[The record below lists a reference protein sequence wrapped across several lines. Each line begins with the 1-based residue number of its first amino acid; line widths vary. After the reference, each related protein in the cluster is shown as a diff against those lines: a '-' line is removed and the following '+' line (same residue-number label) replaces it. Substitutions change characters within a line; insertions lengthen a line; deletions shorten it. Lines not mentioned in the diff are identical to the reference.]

1 MMLECMDYQHL
12 TKDRPLGSTE
22 LAISELAVPAPEDTR
37 YPYRSN
43 GVKTFSAPFRQDG
56 GNVFKGTLHYTA
68 EFIPALAL
76 KNVKFESDQE
86 VSNFVMNRH
95 DEDDGVVDDVS
106 SSEDEDV
113 PAEIT
118 IKSKG
123 KEKEVSLKNKKSKES
138 IGSVHTSHTSG
149 TNETGSK
156 IGSAPETTKESE
168 KGIEMSTEELLAQ
181 RMS

>member
-22 LAISELAVPAPEDTR
+22 LAISELAVPGPEDTR
-37 YPYRSN
+37 YPYWFN
-43 GVKTFSAPFRQDG
+43 GIKTFSAPFRQDG

-76 KNVKFESDQE
+76 KNVKFESNQE
-86 VSNFVMNRH
+86 MSNFVMNRH

-123 KEKEVSLKNKKSKES
+123 KKKEVSLKNKKSKES

-156 IGSAPETTKESE
+156 TGSAPGSTKESE
-168 KGIEMSTEELLAQ
+168 KGIKMTEELLAQ